1 MSEEYYDQKLKEFL
15 CVALQANGYQEAT
28 DTALGD
34 YADAIKKC
42 AKIFLFNSHVH
53 FIYLL
58 CNRCQND
65 RLVRKKGDGKCK
77 EV

>member
-42 AKIFLFNSHVH
+42 AKLF
-53 FIYLL
+53 FI
-58 CNRCQND
+58 
-65 RLVRKKGDGKCK
+65 
-77 EV
+77 